1 MKESKKGGELDIID
15 AETLEKLKHIKS
27 LGRGATSE
35 VFEVVREERLALKV
49 YNLDLFVEGN
59 DDDDENENEK
69 DEKIDINM
77 KNVRR
82 FLCECESINHLDH
95 KNIIKAFDVS
105 FGDSTHPPAILLEYC
120 ASNLKK
126 KIKKLTESER
136 INAIVDISSAMK
148 EVHSIGLIHR
158 DLKQQYQ
165 SERLWPLHSDDT

>member
-1 MKESKKGGELDIID
+1 MFHELLLYLHSMFLILQFHHLIHLILQ
-15 AETLEKLKHIKS
+15 LEFQL
-27 LGRGATSE
+27 
-35 VFEVVREERLALKV
+35 
-49 YNLDLFVEGN
+49 
-59 DDDDENENEK
+59 
-69 DEKIDINM
+69 
-77 KNVRR
+77 
-82 FLCECESINHLDH
+82 INHLDH